1 MKRGRGKPFPFF
13 QIQKS
18 CHPFTASL
26 EQACSRGQLLQV
38 FCTVRPV
45 ILSSHGYGLDNMAE
59 RQGLLLKIIRKI
71 PVKQV
76 ITERSKES
84 LAEQFNQ
91 NKQQLEQECQQLQ
104 FEQRKLQ
111 NKKGVS
117 KHEVAKRFQQEIKRR
132 KDKIKWIEFQ
142 LEQLGILP
150 IGSEITEEEVETLVE
165 VEEGLNW
172 GDISDN
178 KAIIVKDGIVI
189 QIT

>member
-1 MKRGRGKPFPFF
+1 M
-13 QIQKS
+13 
-18 CHPFTASL
+18 
-26 EQACSRGQLLQV
+26 
-38 FCTVRPV
+38 
-45 ILSSHGYGLDNMAE
+45 
-59 RQGLLLKIIRKI
+59 KIIRKI

-142 LEQLGILP
+142 LEQLVILP

>member
-1 MKRGRGKPFPFF
+1 M
-13 QIQKS
+13 
-18 CHPFTASL
+18 
-26 EQACSRGQLLQV
+26 
-38 FCTVRPV
+38 
-45 ILSSHGYGLDNMAE
+45 
-59 RQGLLLKIIRKI
+59 KIIRKI

-84 LAEQFNQ
+84 LVEQFNQ

-117 KHEVAKRFQQEIKRR
+117 KHEVAKRFQQEIKKR

-142 LEQLGILP
+142 LEQLDILP

-165 VEEGLNW
+165 VEEGFNW
-172 GDISDN
+172 NDISDN

>member
-1 MKRGRGKPFPFF
+1 M
-13 QIQKS
+13 Q
-18 CHPFTASL
+18 
-26 EQACSRGQLLQV
+26 
-38 FCTVRPV
+38 
-45 ILSSHGYGLDNMAE
+45 
-59 RQGLLLKIIRKI
+59 IIRKI

-76 ITERSKES
+76 ITEKSKGK
-84 LAEQFNQ
+84 LVEQFNQ

-117 KHEVAKRFQQEIKRR
+117 KHEVAKRFQQEIKKR

-142 LEQLGILP
+142 LEQLSILP

-165 VEEGLNW
+165 VEEGYNW
-172 GDISDN
+172 DDISDD
-178 KAIIVKDGIVI
+178 KSIVVKDGIVI

>member
-1 MKRGRGKPFPFF
+1 M
-13 QIQKS
+13 
-18 CHPFTASL
+18 
-26 EQACSRGQLLQV
+26 
-38 FCTVRPV
+38 
-45 ILSSHGYGLDNMAE
+45 
-59 RQGLLLKIIRKI
+59 
-71 PVKQV
+71 
-76 ITERSKES
+76 
-84 LAEQFNQ
+84 EQFNQ

-117 KHEVAKRFQQEIKRR
+117 KHEVAKRFQQEIKKR

-142 LEQLGILP
+142 LEQLDILP

-165 VEEGLNW
+165 VEEGFNW
-172 GDISDN
+172 NDISDN

>member
-1 MKRGRGKPFPFF
+1 M
-13 QIQKS
+13 
-18 CHPFTASL
+18 
-26 EQACSRGQLLQV
+26 
-38 FCTVRPV
+38 
-45 ILSSHGYGLDNMAE
+45 
-59 RQGLLLKIIRKI
+59 KIIRKI

-76 ITERSKES
+76 ITERSKER
-84 LAEQFNQ
+84 LVKQFNQ

-117 KHEVAKRFQQEIKRR
+117 KHEVAKRFQQEIKKR

-142 LEQLGILP
+142 LEQLDILP

-165 VEEGLNW
+165 VEEGSNW
-172 GDISDN
+172 SDISDN